1 MATTDIT
8 NPALGGAFFDFEVQI
23 PGQQNI
29 GISGIIALTRAQFNE
44 SIYVNGSAS
53 VTLKTTSTDYVNSTL
68 RLASVNGTPLARL
81 RFGIGTP
88 DRISWIPWQTHLILG
103 FEADTEGFGS
113 ATGYDVNVV
122 TGGLF
127 HIMDRAAH
135 TASFRGSVSS
145 VVRTIASRND
155 VENTVIEDTSDTG
168 LWIQSFQGDVSFVRK
183 RLVARA
189 RSTRRRGNY
198 HFYARDGVVHFHS
211 PDYQARIVDLNYDGS
226 AHASLTLT
234 DLSQKQVPIGAAG
247 VTMVGY
253 DPYAGKSRTSQSIPD
268 DALRLGNVIP
278 QLSNAAGVTRTMRM
292 HLSENGPSELPIIA
306 QNAYESARSECFKL
320 VLNMDKSRILR
331 AGDILRINLAS
342 NTTRTSAWTGTYL
355 VASGSHTITN
365 GSIRSVY
372 ALERGEMN
380 QAKNAPAGIVDDVTA
395 PGFDLNVQDTQSSLL
410 TRGSGQE
417 TGGTFLTV
425 ENPNAA
431 TTQAPSLA

>member
-8 NPALGGAFFDFEVQI
+8 NPAPGGAFFDFEVQI

-29 GISGIIALTRAQFNE
+29 GISGIVALMRAQFDE

-53 VTLKTTSTDYVNSTL
+53 VTLTTTSTDYVNSTL
-68 RLASVNGTPLARL
+68 RLASVNGTPIVKL
-81 RFGIGTP
+81 RFGVGTP
-88 DRISWIPWQTHLILG
+88 DRIAWIPWQTHLILG
-103 FEADTEGFGS
+103 FEAVTEGFGTT
-113 ATGYDVNVV
+113 TGYDINII

-127 HIMDRAAH
+127 HLIDRATH
-135 TASFRGSVSS
+135 TASFRGSISS
-145 VVRTIASRND
+145 VVQTIANRNN
-155 VENTVIEDTSDTG
+155 VESAVIEDTSDTG
-168 LWIQSFQGDVSFVRK
+168 LWIQSFQGDISFVRK
-183 RLVARA
+183 RLIARA
-189 RSTRRRGNY
+189 RSTRRRGDY
-198 HFYARDGVVHFHS
+198 HFYARDGVIHFHS
-211 PDYQARIVDLNYDGS
+211 TDYQARIIDLNYDGS
-226 AHASLTLT
+226 AHASLTLA
-234 DLSQKQVPIGAAG
+234 DLSQKQVPHGAAG
-247 VTMVGY
+247 VTMIGY

-268 DALRLGNVIP
+268 DALRLGNIIP

-292 HLSENGPSELPIIA
+292 HFSENGPNELPIIA
-306 QNAYESARSECFKL
+306 QNAYESARSESFKL
-320 VLNMDKSRILR
+320 VLNMDRSGILR

-365 GSIRSVY
+365 GAIRSVY

-410 TRGSGQE
+410 TRGSGQG

-425 ENPNAA
+425 EDPGIANQ
-431 TTQAPSLA
+431 TAPSAA